1 MNLFKTF
8 DDDLN
13 YNYIESLESLL
24 FVKMLR
30 DSVNSFD
37 ILEILV
43 IIFNV
48 EEEF

>member
-1 MNLFKTF
+1 MNLSKTF

-13 YNYIESLESLL
+13 YNCIESLESLL

-30 DSVNSFD
+30 DSVNFLLTFD

-43 IIFNV
+43 ILYSM
-48 EEEF
+48 